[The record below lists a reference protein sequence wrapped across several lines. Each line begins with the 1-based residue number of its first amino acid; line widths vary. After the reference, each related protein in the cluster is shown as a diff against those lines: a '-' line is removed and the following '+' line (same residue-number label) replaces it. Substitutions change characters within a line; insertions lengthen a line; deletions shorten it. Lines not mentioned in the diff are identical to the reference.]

1 MPDATELLARAV
13 ARQPVADVPSGRA
26 LLREEVYARIH
37 DWIVECVLP
46 PETRL
51 RDLEIAE
58 ALDVSR
64 TPVREAIRR
73 LQDEGLVV
81 AEAHRWTK
89 VAPLDAGLAD
99 RVYPIVWTN
108 ERLAVS
114 LSGRWD
120 AERIAALRAANDRLA
135 VALANREAL
144 KASEADTDFHRQV
157 IEAANNP
164 ELTAIIK
171 DLKMRL
177 RRVEIAYFGGTATA
191 DRSVMEHERVI
202 AALEA
207 GDLDA
212 AASAIEDNWRAPLAR
227 LHERLADGTFATPG
241 CG

>member
-1 MPDATELLARAV
+1 MPDASELLTRAIARRPAF
-13 ARQPVADVPSGRA
+13 ADLAGRT
-26 LLREEVYARIH
+26 LLREEVYARIR

-58 ALDVSR
+58 ALNISR

-73 LQDEGLVV
+73 LQDEGFVV
-81 AEAHRWTK
+81 AEAQRWTK
-89 VAPLDAGLAD
+89 VAPLDPGLAD

-114 LSGRWD
+114 LGGRWD
-120 AERIAALRAANDRLA
+120 AEQIAALRVANNRLA
-135 VALANREAL
+135 FALANREPL
-144 KASEADTDFHRQV
+144 RASEADTDFHRQV
-157 IEAANNP
+157 IEAADNP
-164 ELTAIIK
+164 ELTAIIEG
-171 DLKMRL
+171 LKLRL
-177 RRVEIAYFGGTATA
+177 RRVEIAYFGGTAA
-191 DRSVMEHERVI
+191 AERSVMEHERVI

-212 AASAIEDNWRAPLAR
+212 AASAIEENWRGPLAR
-227 LHERLADGTFATPG
+227 LHERWADGRFATPD